1 MGDTNAEPRQACYR
15 YDQERMTKV
24 KIIGAILFLVAVFG
38 TGYWVN
44 SILAENKAL
53 KVEIARMDEALEDAT
68 LEINQCSSDK
78 TLTEKASNDY
88 QASIRSLRNQLNSL
102 RNDPRCVPTESPGKT
117 DGRNGAATGAELSSG
132 NGLRSG
138 YLLDYAGRAEETRL
152 KLVACQ
158 SFVNNLYQSRG
169 LNQ

>member
-1 MGDTNAEPRQACYR
+1 
-15 YDQERMTKV
+15 MTFLLRNWKYAIPLFGALALV
-24 KIIGAILFLVAVFG
+24 VAIGLWRLEVADGKIKDA
-38 TGYWVN
+38 
-44 SILAENKAL
+44 
-53 KVEIARMDEALEDAT
+53 EIARLDEALEDAA

-102 RNDPRCVPTESPGKT
+102 RNDPRCVPTEPSGT
-117 DGRNGAATGAELSSG
+117 ADGHNGTAAGTELSNG
-132 NGLRSG
+132 NGLRAG
-138 YLLDYAGRAEETRL
+138 YLLDFAGRAEETRL